1 VVDTFDPTTTV
12 VCPSASLLA
21 VFDDLGGGEV
31 EVVGESRPLAVVQS
45 WVKRAQSG

>member
-1 VVDTFDPTTTV
+1 MPTKRSLTYPTDH
-12 VCPSASLLA
+12 LLA
-21 VFDDLGGGEV
+21 VFDDAGGDEV